1 MKNKGFT
8 LIELIVTITLI
19 AVISVTIGVSV
30 SGMLARQKKKD
41 AEDMK
46 ATIESAACV
55 YVEINDISGNTSIS
69 LDELI
74 NEGLLDK
81 DLTNPL
87 DDTTLAGSVDIT
99 WNNGEKTC
107 NYDFPG
113 LDE

>member
-19 AVISVTIGVSV
+19 AIISVTIGVSV
-30 SGMLARQKKKD
+30 SGMLGRQDEKD

-55 YVEINDISGNTSIS
+55 YVEVNNITGNTSVS
-69 LDELI
+69 LDELVK
-74 NEGLLDK
+74 EGLLDK

-87 DDTTLAGSVDIT
+87 DNTTLSGSVDIT

>member
-1 MKNKGFT
+1 MKDKGFT

-30 SGMLARQKKKD
+30 SGMLVRQDEKA

-46 ATIESAACV
+46 TNIENAACV
-55 YVEINDISGNTSIS
+55 YVEINDISGNTNVS
-69 LDELI
+69 LDELVS
-74 NEGLLDK
+74 EGLLDK

-87 DDTTLAGSVDIT
+87 DNTTLSGSVEIK

-107 NYDFPG
+107 TYDFPG
-113 LDE
+113 LN

>member
-19 AVISVTIGVSV
+19 AIISVTIGVSV
-30 SGMLARQKKKD
+30 SGMLGRQDEKD

-55 YVEINDISGNTSIS
+55 YVEVNNIIGNTSVS
-69 LDELI
+69 LDELVK
-74 NEGLLDK
+74 EGLLDK

-87 DDTTLAGSVDIT
+87 DNTTLSGSVDIT
-99 WNNGEKTC
+99 WDNGEKTC
-107 NYDFPG
+107 TYKFPG